1 MTWRSHADP
10 LPAELTHDTL
20 MLLRDYIG
28 MQRRPATNSEVIG
41 AVRRLRLHYSEWSQL
56 TEAEE
61 ADVWRD
67 WCLDFKAY
75 PKALLDQAC
84 LLWRNSTAKKPPT
97 AGQLKASV
105 QKELERLGW
114 AEWIMGRAMIAVN
127 DPERRWR
134 DS

>member
-1 MTWRSHADP
+1 
-10 LPAELTHDTL
+10 

-28 MQRRPATNSEVIG
+28 MQRKPATNAEVIA

-75 PKALLDQAC
+75 PKALLDKAC
-84 LLWRNSTAKKPPT
+84 QIWRNSTAKKPPT

-105 QKELERLGW
+105 SEELKRLGW
-114 AEWIMGRAMIAVN
+114 AEWIMGRAMLAVN

>member
-10 LPAELTHDTL
+10 LPSELTHDTL
-20 MLLRDYIG
+20 ALLRDFIAN
-28 MQRRPATNSEVIG
+28 QRRPATNAEVIA

-56 TEAEE
+56 SEAEE

-84 LLWRNSTAKKPPT
+84 AIWRNSSAKKPPT
-97 AGQLKASV
+97 SGQLKDKVAD
-105 QKELERLGW
+105 ELKRLGW
-114 AEWIMGRAMIAVN
+114 AEWIMGRAMQAVN

-134 DS
+134 DV

>member
-1 MTWRSHADP
+1 MAWRSHADP
-10 LPAELTHDTL
+10 LPVDLTDDML
-20 MLLRDYIG
+20 MRLRDFIQE
-28 MQRRPATNSEVIG
+28 QRRPATNAEVIA

-56 TEAEE
+56 SEAEE

-84 LLWRNSTAKKPPT
+84 GIWRNSSAKKPPT
-97 AGQLKASV
+97 SGQLKDKVSD
-105 QKELERLGW
+105 ELKRLGW
-114 AEWIMGRAMIAVN
+114 AEWIMSRATQAAN

-134 DS
+134 GA